1 MSRYHDQG
9 KSYKGQYL
17 LGAGLQVQRS
27 IIIKVYIMQC
37 SIQIDVELEE
47 LRALPLVLKVA
58 RRRLASMQLGEGP

>member
-47 LRALPLVLKVA
+47 LRALHLVLKVA